1 MDSVDMIVHVN
12 DTPPPEKMHEL
23 EDAVRTDACV
33 ISACS
38 SNPNSHMLLVTYN
51 PACTSSGK
59 VLNMVQAQTAGRDNV
74 TVQIPGFP
82 HVRPCPSRQH

>member
-1 MDSVDMIVHVN
+1 MDIVDMIVHV
-12 DTPPPEKMHEL
+12 DETIPAEKMHEL

-38 SNPNSHMLLVTYN
+38 SNENPHMLLVTYN

-59 VLNMVQAQTAGRDNV
+59 VLNMVQAQGVHADLVGL
-74 TVQIPGFP
+74 
-82 HVRPCPSRQH
+82 

>member
-1 MDSVDMIVHVN
+1 MDIVDMIVHV
-12 DTPPPEKMHEL
+12 DETIPSEKMHEL

-38 SNPNSHMLLVTYN
+38 SNENPHLMLVTYN

-59 VLNMVQAQTAGRDNV
+59 LLHMVQAQG
-74 TVQIPGFP
+74 
-82 HVRPCPSRQH
+82 VRAELVGL

>member
-1 MDSVDMIVHVN
+1 MDIVDMIVHV
-12 DTPPPEKMHEL
+12 DETIPADKMHEL

-38 SNPNSHMLLVTYN
+38 SNENPHMLLVTYN

-59 VLNMVQAQTAGRDNV
+59 VLNMVQAQGVHADLVGL
-74 TVQIPGFP
+74 
-82 HVRPCPSRQH
+82 

>member
-1 MDSVDMIVHVN
+1 MDIVDMIVHV
-12 DTPPPEKMHEL
+12 DERVPAEKMHEL

-38 SNPNSHMLLVTYN
+38 SNENPHMLLVTYN

-59 VLNMVQAQTAGRDNV
+59 VLNKVQAQGVHAELVGL
-74 TVQIPGFP
+74 
-82 HVRPCPSRQH
+82 

>member
-1 MDSVDMIVHVN
+1 MDIVDMIVHV
-12 DTPPPEKMHEL
+12 DETIPAEKMHEL

-38 SNPNSHMLLVTYN
+38 SNENPHMLLVTYN

-59 VLNMVQAQTAGRDNV
+59 VLNTVQAQGVHADLVGR
-74 TVQIPGFP
+74 
-82 HVRPCPSRQH
+82 

>member
-1 MDSVDMIVHVN
+1 MIVHVD
-12 DTPPPEKMHEL
+12 DTLPPEKMHEL

-38 SNPNSHMLLVTYN
+38 SNQNPHMLLVTYN

-59 VLNMVQAQTAGRDNV
+59 VLNMVQAQGVHAELVGL
-74 TVQIPGFP
+74 
-82 HVRPCPSRQH
+82 